1 MGILI
6 DHRGTGGMVDALDSG
21 SSGSNAIG
29 VQVPGSALP
38 QNGFQGI
45 LPGCPASPPLLEGQ
59 LLFDLAKLDA
69 GKGQVAFLSIQN
81 QIEKQTRDVLD

>member
-1 MGILI
+1 
-6 DHRGTGGMVDALDSG
+6 MVDALDSG

-38 QNGFQGI
+38 KMGYRGYCQVVRLHLHF
-45 LPGCPASPPLLEGQ
+45 LEGQ